1 MHKSDAAH
9 AEAAREN
16 AQAAAD
22 DASARVLALEHKLAE
37 RAEEIEAMRESKR
50 RLVEQVR
57 ALRAERAELV
67 ERSEPQAGADTEAL
81 ADYAARI
88 EQLEATLDARAQEVE
103 ESDTRMLEVLRENKR
118 LAAKVRALSQPQ
130 QRPIRTAPK
139 ESPQADRGALTDRTN
154 TPTRQRTA
162 QKRAPETAFLD
173 RLARFKAGP

>member
-1 MHKSDAAH
+1 
-9 AEAAREN
+9 
-16 AQAAAD
+16 
-22 DASARVLALEHKLAE
+22 
-37 RAEEIEAMRESKR
+37 MRESKR
-50 RLVEQVR
+50 RLAEQVR
-57 ALRAERAELV
+57 ALRAERAEPV
-67 ERSEPQAGADTEAL
+67 EPPEPRTGVDTEAL
-81 ADYAARI
+81 ADHAARI
-88 EQLEATLDARAQEVE
+88 GQLEATLAARAQEVE

-130 QRPIRTAPK
+130 QRPVRAASK